1 MVPDISGSLLDEF
14 TLFSQYS
21 AAANCRANH
30 NGSTPQCGADV
41 QLPVYC
47 DPGKCPDLEVADTVI
62 VGRIEQYVSLLLD
75 EIKIVGKCLISNP
88 YAKCKRNAV

>member
-1 MVPDISGSLLDEF
+1 M
-14 TLFSQYS
+14 
-21 AAANCRANH
+21 
-30 NGSTPQCGADV
+30 
-41 QLPVYC
+41 YC
-47 DPGKCPDLEVADTVI
+47 DPGKCPDLEVANTVI